1 MRAAFIR
8 QRRHLRRG
16 RIVDLGWLTL
26 NNRQGAAGSCAQSSR
41 MFANVRGDGGAKRSK
56 RSKRSDAVRA
66 CARAHARGGQAERQA
81 SEAWATHPEG

>member
-16 RIVDLGWLTL
+16 RIVHLGWLTP

-41 MFANVRGDGGAKRSK
+41 RFANVRGDGEAK
-56 RSKRSDAVRA
+56 RSKRSDAMRA
-66 CARAHARGGQAERQA
+66 CAHAHTREGRTERQA

>member
-16 RIVDLGWLTL
+16 RIVDLGWLTP

-41 MFANVRGDGGAKRSK
+41 IFANVRGDGGAKRSDPTG
-56 RSKRSDAVRA
+56 STLPALVSAPGTDPDTVRFI
-66 CARAHARGGQAERQA
+66 
-81 SEAWATHPEG
+81 

>member
-16 RIVDLGWLTL
+16 RSSRLGWLTP

-56 RSKRSDAVRA
+56 RSDAMRA

>member
-1 MRAAFIR
+1 MRAAFIL

-16 RIVDLGWLTL
+16 RIVDLGWLTP

-56 RSKRSDAVRA
+56 RSDAMRA